1 MKVFKKL
8 SSSFSKR
15 KNILLGNG
23 FSVEKS
29 YGCKWLI
36 DWSNTVDK
44 KVPYKLFEDDQINYF
59 INKIKIYK
67 PEYFLDIG
75 AHGGLYSII
84 LQKNFSGLKVHAFEP
99 DLQNRYQFYSN
110 LFLNNFE
117 KSVRVYDFGLS
128 SVNKKVSFGILNK
141 SNRGGKRIM
150 ENGDY
155 EIIVKPLDEIFK
167 KRRKNCFIKID
178 VEGHEKNVIIGSQN
192 FLKNNSCLLQ
202 VEVSKNEELEEF
214 DNLMKG
220 LGYTLVNK
228 IQDYYYSNFIKN

>member
-1 MKVFKKL
+1 MKTLSKL
-8 SSSFSKR
+8 LSSFSKR
-15 KNILLGNG
+15 KNIFLGNG
-23 FSVEKS
+23 FSVEKG

-59 INKIKIYK
+59 INKIKIYE

-84 LQKNFSGLKVHAFEP
+84 LQKSFSGLKVIAFEP
-99 DLQNRYQFYSN
+99 DLQNRYQLYSN
-110 LFLNNFE
+110 LFLNKFE
-117 KSVRVYDFGLS
+117 ESIRVHDFGLS
-128 SVNKKVSFGILNK
+128 SVNKKVSFGFLNK

-155 EIIVKPLDEIFK
+155 EIIVKPLDEIFNK
-167 KRRKNCFIKID
+167 KRKNCFIKID

-202 VEVSKNEELEEF
+202 VEVSKNEGLEEF
-214 DNLMKG
+214 DNLMRG

>member
-1 MKVFKKL
+1 M
-8 SSSFSKR
+8 
-15 KNILLGNG
+15 
-23 FSVEKS
+23 
-29 YGCKWLI
+29 I

-84 LQKNFSGLKVHAFEP
+84 LKKISLSLKILAFEP
-99 DLQNRYQFYSN
+99 DLQNRYQLYSN
-110 LFLNNFE
+110 LFLNKFE

-155 EIIVKPLDEIFK
+155 EIIVKPLDEIFNK
-167 KRRKNCFIKID
+167 KRKELFYKNRCRR
-178 VEGHEKNVIIGSQN
+178 
-192 FLKNNSCLLQ
+192 
-202 VEVSKNEELEEF
+202 
-214 DNLMKG
+214 
-220 LGYTLVNK
+220 T
-228 IQDYYYSNFIKN
+228 